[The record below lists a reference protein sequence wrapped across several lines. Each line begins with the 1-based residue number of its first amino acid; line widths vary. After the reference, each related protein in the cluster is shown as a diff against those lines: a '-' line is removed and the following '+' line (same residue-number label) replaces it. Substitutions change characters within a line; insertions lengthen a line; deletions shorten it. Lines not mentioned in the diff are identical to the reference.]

1 MYIEKPM
8 IVFLDRLASR
18 SPEPGGGSVAALV
31 AALGAA
37 LVSMV
42 GNLTLGKEKYASVQA
57 EIEELLKASEQV
69 RSELQDLLQQ
79 DTEVYAGVSAAF
91 KMPRDTEEEKEAR
104 RVKVQEGL
112 KAATEVPFRI
122 TEKCLRRRPP
132 VPHRRRDRQRGG
144 RQRRRRG
151 GAAGGGRGP
160 ERGPQRQDQHRKHR
174 GRGVLRGQVGAR
186 AGDTE
191 GNGRVAGEGDAAY
204 VRQTGIRHSGRY
216 VP

>member
-122 TEKCLRRRPP
+122 TEKCSDVARLSLT
-132 VPHRRRDRQRGG
+132 
-144 RQRRRRG
+144 
-151 GAAGGGRGP
+151 AGEIGN
-160 ERGPQRQDQHRKHR
+160 
-174 GRGVLRGQVGAR
+174 VGAVSD
-186 AGDTE
+186 AGVAVLLAEAAAQSGALNVKINIGSIEDAE
-191 GNGRVAGEGDAAY
+191 YCAAKWARVQEILKETGELRERVMQLTYDKLG
-204 VRQTGIRHSGRY
+204 
-216 VP
+216 